1 MSEPNFVDVHVGSRV
16 RLRRL
21 LLKMSQETLGEAVGV
36 SFQQV
41 QKYERGANR
50 ISASRLFEFAGVLGV
65 QVSYFFD
72 GLSPPSPSQASH
84 HDVTPDEKVTRLLS
98 SKDGVELAAA
108 WAEVDEPAVRRQMLE
123 LMRAL
128 RDADREP

>member
-72 GLSPPSPSQASH
+72 GLSPPSTSQASH
-84 HDVTPDEKVTRLLS
+84 DVAPDEKVTRLLS

-128 RDADREP
+128 RDADRQA